1 MQDQAWVMKMKL
13 LSYNDLKPRRGIDY
27 TRDRLRAKVK
37 AGEFPA
43 PISLSEGRIAW
54 IEQEIDAWIEQRAA
68 LRKTK
73 QAA

>member
-1 MQDQAWVMKMKL
+1 MKMKL
-13 LSYNDLKPRRGIDY
+13 LSYNDLKPQRGIDY
-27 TRDRLRAKVK
+27 TRDHLRAKVK